1 MTDWAARAKAHFLQ
15 KTGEATAK
23 TPEILETRLL
33 VVMGAPTQPANEITY
48 DLDDR
53 VVCTDCRHLKPG
65 NRCLNRHRAALS
77 TRELAADFT
86 QLRQRCNGFAAKN
99 TTPLRASPN

>member
-1 MTDWAARAKAHFLQ
+1 MTDWAARAKAHVLQ
-15 KTGEATAK
+15 KAGEGTPK
-23 TPEILETRLL
+23 TPETLILG
-33 VVMGAPTQPANEITY
+33 VMGAPTQPAHEIAL

-65 NRCLNRHRAALS
+65 NRCLNHHHAALS
-77 TRELAADFT
+77 TRDLAADFT
-86 QLRQRCNGFAAKN
+86 QLRQHCNGFAAKN

>member
-15 KTGEATAK
+15 KAGGSTPK
-23 TPEILETRLL
+23 TPETLL
-33 VVMGAPTQPANEITY
+33 LGVMGAPTQPVPEITF

-65 NRCLNRHRAALS
+65 NRCANHHRAALS

-86 QLRQRCNGFAAKN
+86 QLRQRCDGFAPKI
-99 TTPLRASPN
+99 PPP